1 MSYPGVHVSSFGVVN
16 KRRRKRQS
24 TGRVNDLSYQ
34 HPRPSMTTLIKKLCV
49 THITSTE
56 MSLSPGSSAYN
67 RQLDREVS
75 VEAGDVSSTYRHVG
89 MHSYCAYLLGGRP
102 TRDSALIMEMYAASF
117 CPNHREIEVLW
128 FFTYHGRDDHIN
140 VASNDASN
148 YQDAEQLLCHAI
160 HLVRG
165 LKAINAKP
173 ITRRNTRQK
182 ALGSC
187 SNFRLV
193 WYSCPNPKPLK
204 PWIKQAAQI
213 IARRAV
219 AFVTR
224 RHVRIK
230 FEHSCNADRNTSV
243 AFTTKKIVPATMNI
257 REALYWWIHI
267 LTDPTERCALENIS
281 EPDVLVEMIA
291 LESVIRAFHSR
302 RPYSTDVYSNLE
314 EKRLVAIM
322 KADLTSYLDIYYRRL
337 LSCTFAAP
345 MWCEA

>member
-1 MSYPGVHVSSFGVVN
+1 SDQYLAKPSDRLITIPTSDHYNVLVKKNTKRARRMALYCSGCRHIRFMNFLIELKILFSPGVHVSSFGVVN

-56 MSLSPGSSAYN
+56 TTLSPGSSAYN

-102 TRDSALIMEMYAASF
+102 TRDSALIMEM
-117 CPNHREIEVLW
+117 
-128 FFTYHGRDDHIN
+128 DDHIN
-140 VASNDASN
+140 FASNDASN

-204 PWIKQAAQI
+204 P
-213 IARRAV
+213 
-219 AFVTR
+219 
-224 RHVRIK
+224 
-230 FEHSCNADRNTSV
+230 
-243 AFTTKKIVPATMNI
+243 
-257 REALYWWIHI
+257 
-267 LTDPTERCALENIS
+267 
-281 EPDVLVEMIA
+281 
-291 LESVIRAFHSR
+291 
-302 RPYSTDVYSNLE
+302 
-314 EKRLVAIM
+314 
-322 KADLTSYLDIYYRRL
+322 
-337 LSCTFAAP
+337 
-345 MWCEA
+345 